1 MDETHALVWR
11 DDWVVQVDGADAS
24 EQISART
31 VSVRKFVKVS
41 SERFVERNTVEQ
53 PARAFLNSV
62 ERSNEARARPEQ
74 SARLRVDQC
83 RT

>member
-11 DDWVVQVDGADAS
+11 DDWVAQVDGADAS

-53 PARAFLNSV
+53 PERAFLNGV
-62 ERSNEARARPEQ
+62 E
-74 SARLRVDQC
+74 VK
-83 RT
+83 